1 MKTEQLYEIFR
12 KSTGVTTDSRSIQK
26 NQMFFALHGENFNG
40 NKFASDAIK
49 AGAICA
55 VIDDPAYSAENTI
68 VVENTLAEL
77 QALAGFYR
85 KKLNI
90 PVLGITG
97 TNGKTTTKEL
107 TAAVLS
113 RKYKLHYTKGNLNNH
128 IGVPITILSAP
139 GDTQFLIIEMGA
151 NHVGEI
157 ADLCRIAEPDYGL
170 ISNIGTAHI
179 EGFGSYEGVIK
190 TKTELYRHLNMIDG
204 IAFYNDADTL
214 LTEKA
219 NSIVRKTVPYSDIS
233 GKHFTLEE
241 IPSGMNLVL
250 KATYGNETH
259 TIKTN
264 LFGKYNYWNI
274 KAAMATGLYFGVKL
288 TDVADAIMSYVPAN
302 NRSQVRATEKNT
314 LVCDSYNAN
323 PSSMHQAI
331 ESFAALDAEKKMV
344 ILGDMFELGEKSAS
358 EHQKIV
364 NELINIR
371 FSDVLLAGNEF
382 SLAAAGTHFRTFA
395 NSQSLIDYLKKDPPK
410 GCTILIKGSRG
421 MGLERTY
428 EFL

>member
-49 AGAICA
+49 AGALCA
-55 VIDDPAYSAENTI
+55 VIDDPAYEAENTI
-68 VVENTLAEL
+68 VVEDTLTEL

-85 KKLNI
+85 KKLRI

-151 NHVGEI
+151 NHMGEI

-179 EGFGSYEGVIK
+179 EGFGSFEGVIK
-190 TKTELYRHLNMIDG
+190 TKTELYHHLG
-204 IAFYNDADTL
+204 TVGGTAFYNDADTL

-219 NSIVRKTVPYSDIS
+219 NSIVKKTVPYSEIS

-241 IPSGMNLVL
+241 IPSGMNLVI
-250 KATYGNETH
+250 KATYGSESS
-259 TIKTN
+259 IIETN

-274 KAAMATGLYFGVKL
+274 KAAMATGLYFGVLLK
-288 TDVADAIMSYVPAN
+288 DVADAIRSYVPAN
-302 NRSQVRATEKNT
+302 NRSQVRSTGKNT

-323 PSSMHQAI
+323 PSSMHQAL
-331 ESFAALDAEKKMV
+331 ESFAALNAEKKMV
-344 ILGDMFELGEKSAS
+344 ILGDMFELGEKSAG
-358 EHQKIV
+358 EHRKIV
-364 NELINIR
+364 NELIDKGI
-371 FSDVLLAGNEF
+371 SDVLLAGKEF
-382 SLAAAGTHFRTFA
+382 SSAAAGTNFRTFD
-395 NSQSLIDYLKKDPPK
+395 NSQSLIDYLKNDPPD
-410 GCTILIKGSRG
+410 GYTILIKGSRG